1 MNKRWKISP
10 TPGSTVGVQQSL
22 KERLT
27 DRIAHLQSIA
37 TDNSGFK
44 LNSTVGVKLTGDGTY
59 VGSRQH
65 IITFGFKIIDEGP
78 MCKSASGNHS
88 VCIARVAEDYANLS
102 IILADIIKEVDDIN
116 EHGLEVNGVQYTV
129 NFNLGA
135 DWKFL
140 SMACGIDA
148 ANSKYACIWCTCS
161 KDDRHRVDKEWSIT
175 DENKGA
181 RTVTPIISA
190 SKLPAKS
197 PKQFNCSRIPLFQAI
212 PIHQVII
219 DNLHL
224 FLRIADNLINLLITE
239 LRRMDGIEKCTTLD
253 NCGTLNVNE
262 YQSFLKNACRIPFNF
277 YICKESRSLKLRDL
291 TGPEKYKLFPKINI
305 TELFPNLPNASTIQ
319 EIWNSFMKL
328 NKIIHSQVVPS
339 IEIENFRVQRRGFSC
354 S

>member
-1 MNKRWKISP
+1 MENLPNSWVYCGCSIVFK
-10 TPGSTVGVQQSL
+10 
-22 KERLT
+22 RLT
-27 DRIAHLQSIA
+27 DRIVHLQSIA

-44 LNSTVGVKLTGDGTY
+44 LNSTVGVKLTGDG
-59 VGSRQH
+59 
-65 IITFGFKIIDEGP
+65 
-78 MCKSASGNHS
+78 ASGNHS

-129 NFNLGA
+129 NFYLGA

-339 IEIENFRVQRRGFSC
+339 IEIENFRVQRCGFSC
-354 S
+354 SCLSNQTCHTLHARNGRTPS